1 MVTRKILV
9 NIVESFVSDLR
20 AAGYTPAHVVLFG
33 SYAKGHPNPTSD
45 IDLAI
50 WDERFVGCGTA
61 DIAPIAHL
69 VSKYPHLEV
78 HTFALDDTPANNPF
92 VGEILRHGVTLAS
105 A

>member
-1 MVTRKILV
+1 MVTRKTLV

-20 AAGYTPAHVVLFG
+20 AAGYAPARVVLFG

-69 VSKYPHLEV
+69 VSKYPRLEV

-92 VGEILRHGVTLAS
+92 VGEVLRHGVTLAT